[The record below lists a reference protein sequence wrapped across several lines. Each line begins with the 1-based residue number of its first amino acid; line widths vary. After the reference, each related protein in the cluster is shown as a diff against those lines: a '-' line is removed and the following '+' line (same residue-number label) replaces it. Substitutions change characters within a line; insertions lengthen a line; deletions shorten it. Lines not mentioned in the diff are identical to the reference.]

1 MTGTGAYTRGRRRS
15 PGAVLHLRCPI
26 KGGLLSHGNSRY
38 SGQSGLQFLSALGL
52 ALPSVSVPPTFFATH
67 RLYGMDW
74 WLPRNCY
81 RLQSGASTF
90 TGSGLCDTL
99 TLVAAF
105 RAPSVAPW
113 YPSSP
118 SGSSLASLRISPA
131 VLRLFT
137 CCRSLTVNCSYDE
150 MEGDYH

>member
-1 MTGTGAYTRGRRRS
+1 MDDPPQALCYICDALSRAGYS
-15 PGAVLHLRCPI
+15 PTVTVDTL
-26 KGGLLSHGNSRY
+26 GGLVFSLPLRYAWPCHQSLSLLRS
-38 SGQSGLQFLSALGL
+38 FLHTG
-52 ALPSVSVPPTFFATH
+52 
-67 RLYGMDW
+67 YGMDW

-90 TGSGLCDTL
+90 TGSGLRDTL
-99 TLVAAF
+99 TLVAAL

-150 MEGDYH
+150 LEGDYH